1 MKSSVSV
8 KNIAVIGMFA
18 AMSFVAVLLGKVIP
32 NVAGFLSYD
41 PKDAVVA
48 IAGFLMGPLYTVVIS
63 VLVSLVELVTIS
75 STGIIGCLM
84 NIFSTVSFA
93 FPAAILYK
101 KVKSY
106 QGAIL
111 GLILGVSFMTAS
123 MLLWNYFITPFY
135 MGVPRNVVAEMIVPV
150 FLPFNA
156 IKGGLNAALT
166 LLLYKPLVT
175 TLRRAKLVPESY
187 SVGATVKVRV
197 FLLAIALALL
207 ALFTFLFLYLI
218 GVIA

>member
-18 AMSFVAVLLGKVIP
+18 AMGFVAVLLGKVIP

-135 MGVPRNVVAEMIVPV
+135 MGVPRNVVSEMIVPV

>member
-1 MKSSVSV
+1 
-8 KNIAVIGMFA
+8 
-18 AMSFVAVLLGKVIP
+18 
-32 NVAGFLSYD
+32 
-41 PKDAVVA
+41 
-48 IAGFLMGPLYTVVIS
+48 
-63 VLVSLVELVTIS
+63 
-75 STGIIGCLM
+75 
-84 NIFSTVSFA
+84 
-93 FPAAILYK
+93 
-101 KVKSY
+101 
-106 QGAIL
+106 
-111 GLILGVSFMTAS
+111 MTAS

-135 MGVPRNVVAEMIVPV
+135 MGVPRNVVSEMIVPV

>member
-18 AMSFVAVLLGKVIP
+18 AMGFVAVLLGKVIP

-111 GLILGVSFMTAS
+111 GRLLGVSFMTAS

-135 MGVPRNVVAEMIVPV
+135 MGVPRNVVSEMIVPV